1 MPSPHECRTSSKG
14 NREREG
20 EPVSTELLVQQN
32 ERASSAT
39 LKAMRTVADGLTSH
53 ALDVSGPEWD
63 GSQYLKITNVRGVL
77 CEVTMRED
85 GSVEWEYL
93 LPHDSQADP
102 AHLTDVVRSVLGE
115 DVTRDRSVL
124 PVRPRSLTL
133 KGMVGW
139 ACQQRGLCA
148 SLEVVY
154 IDPAFFEVYSEVEVT
169 NPARPA
175 RGRVRVSDEPAV
187 RWGCRIADPASR
199 IPGIGLTE
207 ITDTIAGALTGWSG
221 DRR

>member
-1 MPSPHECRTSSKG
+1 
-14 NREREG
+14 
-20 EPVSTELLVQQN
+20 VATELLVQQN

-39 LKAMRTVADGLTSH
+39 LKAMNTVADGLTSH

-77 CEVTMRED
+77 SEVTVRED

-93 LPHDSQADP
+93 LSRDSQADP
-102 AHLTDVVRSVLGE
+102 AHFTDVVRSVLGD

-124 PVRPRSLTL
+124 PARSRSLTL

-139 ACQQRGLCA
+139 ACEQRGLCA
-148 SLEVVY
+148 SVEVVY
-154 IDPAFFEVYSEVEVT
+154 IDPAFFEVYSEVDVT
-169 NPARPA
+169 NPAQPA
-175 RGRVRVSDEPAV
+175 RGHVRVSDEPAV
-187 RWGCRIADPASR
+187 RWQCHIADPASG
-199 IPGIGLTE
+199 IPGISLTD
-207 ITDTIAGALTGWSG
+207 ITGTIAGVLTGWAG